1 MENQE
6 NIDGHKVKVRGYIFT
21 WSNLLSFTRVL
32 VVFPV
37 IYLHIQNNHDYNLV
51 IILLI
56 IYAILSDYLDGMIA
70 RIRDEISELG
80 KLLDPVADKL
90 MALALFSYTVWLG
103 WIPLWFFMVAVIRDL
118 LIVAGSVYIKKIHGK
133 VAMSVMSGK
142 ISVNV
147 LALYWISVFFFR
159 EFSGAHYFLM
169 VMSLL
174 LMIVSLADYY
184 NRFHK
189 IVKGAE
195 FN

>member
-1 MENQE
+1 MTNQE
-6 NIDGHKVKVRGYIFT
+6 NIDGQKVKVRGYIFT
-21 WSNLLSFTRVL
+21 LSNLLSFTRVL
-32 VVFPV
+32 IAIPV
-37 IYLHIQNNHDYNLV
+37 IYLHVQNNYDYNLA

-56 IYAILSDYLDGMIA
+56 LYAILSDYLDGMIA
-70 RIRDEISELG
+70 RLRDEISELG

-90 MALALFSYTVWLG
+90 LALVLFTYTVWLG
-103 WIPLWFFMVAVIRDL
+103 WIPLWFFIVAVIRDL
-118 LIVAGSVYIKKIHGK
+118 LIVAGSIYIKKIHGK
-133 VAMSVMSGK
+133 VAMSIMSGK

-159 EFSGAHYFLM
+159 DLTGVHYFLM

-174 LMIVSLADYY
+174 LMIVSLAAYY
-184 NRFHK
+184 KRFHK